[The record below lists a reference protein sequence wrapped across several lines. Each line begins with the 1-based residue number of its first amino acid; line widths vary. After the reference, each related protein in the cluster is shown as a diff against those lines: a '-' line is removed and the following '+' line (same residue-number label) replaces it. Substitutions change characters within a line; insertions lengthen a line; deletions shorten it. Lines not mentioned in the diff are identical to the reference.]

1 AQTRAMTAFSSET
14 RHPTGPADRFAP
26 FADRTLAG
34 RIALVAGATR
44 GAGRAIARDLA
55 RAGAF
60 VHCTGRST
68 AERPSDYGRDETIE
82 GTASLVTGEA
92 AKPNPTSATT
102 STPSRSR
109 RWSAASK
116 PPTVDSTSSS
126 TTSG

>member
-1 AQTRAMTAFSSET
+1 MTAFSSET
-14 RHPTGPADRFAP
+14 THPTGPADRFAP

-68 AERPSDYGRDETIE
+68 AERPSDYGRTETIE
-82 GTASLVTGEA
+82 DTAALITDEGGQAEA
-92 AKPNPTSATT
+92 HVCDHLDPTQISQVIGQIE
-102 STPSRSR
+102 SDHGRL
-109 RWSAASK
+109 
-116 PPTVDSTSSS
+116 DI
-126 TTSG
+126 